1 MGELEKLGQ
10 HVAYHIF
17 RELTKGSC
25 LVPFV
30 LILGAIVVSARGIAK
45 LILA

>member
-1 MGELEKLGQ
+1 MGGLEKLGQ

-30 LILGAIVVSARGIAK
+30 LILGAIAVRAWGLTK